1 MGPCFNLYLFSYS
14 SVKAENRSMRIPAI
28 ILFGLLAFLG
38 CSRSPE
44 ESRQNKKE
52 PSLAAP
58 AEDAGIRFKRA
69 RVFLLSDSDR
79 KSPEHLLA
87 PIIVHETGISAKAK
101 QPGWTGG
108 KEKERRVYL
117 LRSKV
122 EINGVPHPQFAY
134 CWRYEAPGRPAKIL
148 RMTLDSSGYPAI
160 FEVFTGAGELTALYA
175 SRGLE
180 DAAAKEQ
187 AAVLPGKQY
196 NIEGNSE
203 IKVTGLVEDG
213 PVAMGPLV
221 YVAAGDR
228 RIVFLSCRCS
238 PSRIDN
244 ADDSLRYK
252 LITPGGSTSAS
263 AEFAAKLPTSEE
275 ALRALRIPRD
285 F

>member
-1 MGPCFNLYLFSYS
+1 
-14 SVKAENRSMRIPAI
+14 MRTPAI
-28 ILFGLLAFLG
+28 LLFGLLTFLG

-44 ESRQNKKE
+44 ESRQNKQP
-52 PSLAAP
+52 PSLSAA

-69 RVFLLSDSDR
+69 RIFLLSDSDR

-87 PIIVHETGISAKAK
+87 PIIVHETGINSEAK

-108 KEKERRVYL
+108 EEKERRVYL
-117 LRSKV
+117 LRSEV
-122 EINGVPHPQFAY
+122 QINGTPHPQFTY
-134 CWRYEAPGRPAKIL
+134 CWRYETSGRPARIL
-148 RMTLDSSGYPAI
+148 RMTIDSSGYPAI

-187 AAVLPGKQY
+187 DSVLPGKQY
-196 NIEGNSE
+196 NIEGNSG

-228 RIVFLSCRCS
+228 RIVSLNCRCS
-238 PSRIDN
+238 PSRIDK

-275 ALRALRIPRD
+275 ALRTLRIPRD

>member
-14 SVKAENRSMRIPAI
+14 PVKAENRSMRTPAI
-28 ILFGLLAFLG
+28 LLFGLLASLG
-38 CSRSPE
+38 CSPSPE
-44 ESRQNKKE
+44 ESRQGKTE
-52 PSLAAP
+52 PSLPVP
-58 AEDAGIRFKRA
+58 AEDAGRRFKRA

-87 PIIVHETGISAKAK
+87 PIIVHETGIRSEAK

-117 LRSKV
+117 LRSEV
-122 EINGVPHPQFAY
+122 QINGAPHPQFAY
-134 CWRYEAPGRPAKIL
+134 CWRYEAPDRPARIL

-160 FEVFTGAGELTALYA
+160 FEVITGAGELTALYA
-175 SRGLE
+175 SRGIE
-180 DAAAKEQ
+180 EAAAKEQ

-196 NIEGNSE
+196 SIEGDSE
-203 IKVTGLVEDG
+203 VKVAGLVEDG

-228 RIVFLSCRCS
+228 RIVSLSCRCS
-238 PSRIDN
+238 PSRIDK
-244 ADDSLRYK
+244 ADDSLRYG
-252 LITPGGSTSAS
+252 LITSDGSIPAS
-263 AEFAAKLPTSEE
+263 AEFAAKLPTSEQ